1 MSVVRVALPV
11 LHGRRRFHFDKGRRW
26 SIIEHVLLDALSR
39 KDTTAS
45 NLAEEA
51 GIPRRMA
58 IEALIRLM
66 RAGWVEMVPIAAG
79 VTFRSTPNGHLAA
92 ALDEL
97 PSVPRRLSRVMNFVV
112 DQITGTIYR
121 SRELTFYHDHVVA
134 ERATKEAI
142 VYIERPGEVYD
153 TQVRPLVEALFQD
166 DERFVSMDWDG
177 DRLSGRWSLIT
188 VRDNEPEGLPLRAP
202 PALGQ
207 AVRQAAIAAPATA
220 ADAQRISVPI
230 SVPGHFRGG
239 MRLGEHFVDIS
250 GRDLI
255 LGGAEHK
262 DTFKRVLLGA
272 RHRVLIHSTFISEE
286 RFMDVLPDMETALGR
301 GVAIDVLWGQDDSA
315 VDVRSSRAAVRR
327 IQERLTARGLDR
339 LRIHPFSTGSH
350 CKVLISD
357 VGDGGTISAWV
368 GSCNWLS
375 SGFTSFEA
383 SIKLRNEAIVAN
395 VVDQIAELSKGAYG
409 HWTDLTNEL
418 GALAANLRSR
428 AKSTPGRA
436 RAEIVL
442 GAGHAELVRQAR
454 DESRARMFVVSHRFG
469 AAGSPAVLIPA
480 MVAAKSRGV
489 QVSVYYAMANTTFG
503 GENAAAA
510 TIEASEGG
518 VQIRPIRK
526 PRVHAKLLAWDN
538 DSVVITSQNW
548 LSADPSDS
556 RPLQEIGVFVR
567 APGLANN
574 LIDRFDAARI
584 E

>member
-1 MSVVRVALPV
+1 MSVVRVAIPV

-39 KDTTAS
+39 SESTAS
-45 NLAEEA
+45 KLAGQA
-51 GIPRRMA
+51 GVPRRVA
-58 IEALIRLM
+58 IEAVIRLM
-66 RAGWVEMVPIAAG
+66 RAGWVEMMPNTAG
-79 VTFRSTPNGHLAA
+79 VSFRSTPNGKLAA
-92 ALDEL
+92 ALEEL

-153 TQVRPLVEALFQD
+153 TQVRPLVEALFLD

-177 DRLSGRWSLIT
+177 DRLSARWSLVT
-188 VRDNEPEGLPLRAP
+188 VRDSEPEGLPLRAP
-202 PALGQ
+202 LALGH
-207 AVRQAAIAAPATA
+207 AVRQAAIAAPATGTSE
-220 ADAQRISVPI
+220 RPISVPI
-230 SVPGHFRGG
+230 ASPGRFRTDE
-239 MRLGEHFVDIS
+239 RLGEHLVDIS
-250 GRDLI
+250 GRDLV
-255 LGGAEHK
+255 LGGEEHK
-262 DTFKRVLLGA
+262 DTFKKVLLGA

-286 RFMDVLPDMETALGR
+286 RFMDALPEMETALGR
-301 GVAIDVLWGQDDSA
+301 GVTIDVLWGQDDSA
-315 VDVRSSRAAVRR
+315 ADVRSSRVAVGR
-327 IQERLTARGLDR
+327 IQEALSTRGVDR

-357 VGDGGTISAWV
+357 VGDGGAIAAWV

-375 SGFTSFEA
+375 SGFQSFEG
-383 SIKLRNEAIVAN
+383 SIRLRGESIVAN
-395 VVDQIAELSKGAYG
+395 VVDQIAELSKGVNG

-428 AKSTPGRA
+428 AKPTTGRA

-442 GAGHAELVRQAR
+442 GTGHAELVRQAR
-454 DESRARMFVVSHRFG
+454 DESRTRMFVVSHRFG
-469 AAGSPAVLIPA
+469 AAGTPAVLIPA
-480 MVAAKSRGV
+480 MVAAKARGV
-489 QVSVYYAMANTTFG
+489 QVSVYYATASTSFG

-510 TIEASEGG
+510 TIEASKGG
-518 VQIRPIRK
+518 VEIRPVRK
-526 PRVHAKLLAWDN
+526 PRVHAKLLAWD
-538 DSVVITSQNW
+538 DDAVVITSQNW

-556 RPLQEIGVFVR
+556 RPLQEMGVFVR

-574 LIDRFDAARI
+574 LIDRFDAARV